1 MHGFMIKLLNWAAGV
16 LVLLGFAFLGFGRK
30 SARYE
35 AETGRNVTEAVGGST
50 VPIVLIVAGV
60 LLYLA
65 VKFWL
70 SKKVKSA
77 Q

>member
-1 MHGFMIKLLNWAAGV
+1 MADFKLKFLNWAAGA
-16 LVLLGFAFLGFGRK
+16 LVLLGLAFLGFGRK
-30 SARYE
+30 SAMYE
-35 AETGRNVTEAVGGST
+35 AETGRSVTEAVGGST

-60 LLYLA
+60 LLYLV

>member
-1 MHGFMIKLLNWAAGV
+1 MADFKVKFLNWAAGA
-16 LVLLGFAFLGFGRK
+16 LVLLGLAFLGFGRK

-35 AETGRNVTEAVGGST
+35 EATGRSITDAVGGSAL
-50 VPIVLIVAGV
+50 PIILIVAGV

-70 SKKVKSA
+70 GKKVK
-77 Q
+77 